1 MALREEQILRYSRQ
15 ILLRDVGGRGQE
27 ALLAG
32 TARVDATGASGMTAA
47 AYLAGGGTPVVG
59 TGSLPLGPW
68 APGFLVS
75 ADDVGR
81 PAVEAL
87 DAAVPQLNPDAAGA
101 GRGGGLVAE
110 LPSGWSGEA
119 PWVALGGDGM
129 RAAVVFRGTDGCV
142 WCFGETVRHLVQ
154 PPDGALGVAL
164 GALGALVFQRLRLGL
179 GPALGGRW
187 LVAPGVV
194 EELEVRK
201 CARCAAASPES
212 ARP

>member
-1 MALREEQILRYSRQ
+1 MALREDQILRYSRQ

-32 TARVDATGASGMTAA
+32 ATRVDATGASGMTAA
-47 AYLAGGGTPVVG
+47 AYLAGGGTPVSG

-68 APGFLVS
+68 APGFLVA

-81 PAVEAL
+81 PAAEAL
-87 DAAVPQLNPDAAGA
+87 SRGVPELNPDAAGA

-110 LPSGWSGEA
+110 LPAAWSGEA

-129 RAAVVFRGTDGCV
+129 RAAVVFRGPDGCV

-164 GALGALVFQRLRLGL
+164 GALGALVFQRLRLGME
-179 GPALGGRW
+179 PALGGRW
-187 LVAPGVV
+187 LLAPGAV
-194 EELEVRK
+194 EPLELRR
-201 CARCAAASPES
+201 CARCAASTELLQP
-212 ARP
+212 

>member
-1 MALREEQILRYSRQ
+1 MALREDQILRYSRQ
-15 ILLRDVGGRGQE
+15 ILLREVGGRGQE
-27 ALLAG
+27 SLLAG
-32 TARVDATGASGMTAA
+32 PARVDATGASGMTAA

-59 TGSLPLGPW
+59 TGALTLGPW
-68 APGFLVS
+68 APGFLVP

-81 PAVEAL
+81 PAAEAL
-87 DAAVPQLNPDAAGA
+87 AGAVPELNPDAAGA

-129 RAAVVFRGTDGCV
+129 RAAVVFRGPEGCV
-142 WCFGETVRHLVQ
+142 WCFGETVRHLAQ

-194 EELEVRK
+194 EALEVRK
-201 CARCAAASPES
+201 CARCAGSPEP